1 MYTYSQGAMKFMK
14 QIAPGVWP
22 TMITPYTE
30 NNKIDYDHVE
40 KLVEWY
46 IDRKVAGIFAVCQSS
61 EMFFLTDKEKEE
73 LASFIVKKVNGR
85 VGVVASGHTADTL
98 DDQIN
103 QIKMMS
109 QTGADN
115 IVLIPNRLAAENE
128 SDDVLLK
135 NIDYILSNTE
145 DSITFGC
152 YECPYPYKR
161 VLTPR
166 VISYMADTGRFSF
179 MKDTCCDAV
188 KVKEKIEAGRGIVR
202 VFNANCAQLYLTL
215 KDGASGFSGVM
226 ANYHP
231 EAYAWLCANYET
243 NPELAKK
250 LSDFLGIVSCVEGRM
265 YPVSAKKYLKMAF
278 FPEMSDFSRTLDR
291 DKYVPAF
298 ATELEQLRDLY
309 RDYMPLLGLD
319 FGVEL

>member
-1 MYTYSQGAMKFMK
+1 MK

-61 EMFFLTDKEKEE
+61 EMFFLDNKEKEE

-85 VGVVASGHTADTL
+85 VGVVASGHTADAL
-98 DDQIN
+98 EDQID

-202 VFNANCAQLYLTL
+202 VFNANCAQLLLTL
-215 KDGASGFSGVM
+215 QAGASGFSGVM

-231 EAYAWLCANYET
+231 EAYAWLCANFET
-243 NPELAKK
+243 QPELAKK

-278 FPEMSDFSRTLDR
+278 FPEMSDLSRTLDR

-309 RDYMPLLGLD
+309 RDYMPHLGLD

>member
-1 MYTYSQGAMKFMK
+1 MK

-46 IDRKVAGIFAVCQSS
+46 IDRRVAGIFAVCQSS
-61 EMFFLTDKEKEE
+61 EMFFLSDKEKEE

-85 VGVVASGHTADTL
+85 VGVVASGHTADSL
-98 DDQIN
+98 EDQID

-135 NIDYILSNTE
+135 NLDYVLANTD

-152 YECPYPYKR
+152 YECPYPYK
-161 VLTPR
+161 
-166 VISYMADTGRFSF
+166 STGG
-179 MKDTCCDAV
+179 
-188 KVKEKIEAGRGIVR
+188 GR
-202 VFNANCAQLYLTL
+202 
-215 KDGASGFSGVM
+215 D
-226 ANYHP
+226 
-231 EAYAWLCANYET
+231 
-243 NPELAKK
+243 
-250 LSDFLGIVSCVEGRM
+250 D
-265 YPVSAKKYLKMAF
+265 
-278 FPEMSDFSRTLDR
+278 
-291 DKYVPAF
+291 
-298 ATELEQLRDLY
+298 
-309 RDYMPLLGLD
+309 
-319 FGVEL
+319 